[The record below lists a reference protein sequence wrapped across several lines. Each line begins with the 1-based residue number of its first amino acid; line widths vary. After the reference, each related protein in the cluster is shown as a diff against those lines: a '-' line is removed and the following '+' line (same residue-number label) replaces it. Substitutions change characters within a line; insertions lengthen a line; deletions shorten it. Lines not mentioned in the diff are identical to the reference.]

1 LPLSFDCALRLPVEE
16 PAAGRELAVSSSLAG
31 TASTSITALRVASAL
46 VRFVAVDFSDADFDF
61 AFAVL
66 PTVAALFVAR
76 AHAVRRTLD
85 AAAMR
90 RSPFRNFKMEERGS
104 PEQRLSGETIASHF
118 SRYTEMMPEKR
129 RAVNS

>member
-1 LPLSFDCALRLPVEE
+1 
-16 PAAGRELAVSSSLAG
+16 
-31 TASTSITALRVASAL
+31 LRVESAL

-76 AHAVRRTLD
+76 SHAVRRTLD

-90 RSPFRNFKMEERGS
+90 RSPFRNFNWRNAVGWNDRH
-104 PEQRLSGETIASHF
+104 QSGEVIASHF
-118 SRYTEMMPEKR
+118 PRYTEMMPEER
-129 RAVNS
+129 RAVNCKSDVTH

>member
-1 LPLSFDCALRLPVEE
+1 MARVRVVGGLALAR
-16 PAAGRELAVSSSLAG
+16 AAGFSVGLVEGDAGALAALF
-31 TASTSITALRVASAL
+31 SIAVLLTV
-46 VRFVAVDFSDADFDF
+46 VDFGF

-66 PTVAALFVAR
+66 STVAAVFVAR
-76 AHAVRRTLD
+76 TRVVRRTLD

-129 RAVNS
+129 RAVN